1 MTGHNQDRI
10 SGGLIVGAV
19 AAAAVLMLHHPTSF
33 KGPDDD
39 LLLSDWSNT
48 VVHGAM
54 IVCLLTLR
62 FGHAE
67 WAQRLGKA
75 HLSVRLGA
83 MLLDSGMGAFIAAAL
98 ISGFAAGGVVARL
111 EFSDARLLLK
121 AFVALNQALANLGMA
136 LTAAAMA
143 TWAIRMVRL
152 DGVTRTAGGLGL
164 ISAVAAAYWMI
175 VGKGAFGL
183 YPAVTA
189 TALFGLWSILIASQM
204 MSPPQRSPHDERDT
218 SSRRHFGQS

>member
-1 MTGHNQDRI
+1 MTGRNQDRI
-10 SGGLIVGAV
+10 SGGLIIGAV

-33 KGPDDD
+33 RGPDDG

-54 IVCLLTLR
+54 IVCLLALR

-83 MLLDSGMGAFIAAAL
+83 MLLDSGMVAFIAAAL
-98 ISGFAAGGVVARL
+98 ISGFAAGGVAARL
-111 EFSDARLLLK
+111 EPKDARLLLK
-121 AFVALNQALANLGMA
+121 AFVALNQALANLGMV
-136 LTAAAMA
+136 LTAAAMVA
-143 TWAIRMVRL
+143 WALRMVRL
-152 DGVTRTAGGLGL
+152 DMVTRVAGGLGL
-164 ISAVAAAYWMI
+164 IAAFAAAYWMI
-175 VGKGAFGL
+175 VGQGAFGL

-204 MSPPQRSPHDERDT
+204 MVAPAKEPAR
-218 SSRRHFGQS
+218 

>member
-10 SGGLIVGAV
+10 SGGLIVAAV

-33 KGPDDD
+33 KGPDDG
-39 LLLSDWSNT
+39 LLLNDWSNT

-54 IVCLLTLR
+54 IVCLLAVR

-75 HLSVRLGA
+75 HLAVRLGA
-83 MLLDSGMGAFIAAAL
+83 MLLDSGMVAFIAAAL
-98 ISGFAAGGVVARL
+98 ISGFAAGGVAARV
-111 EFSDARLLLK
+111 EADDARLLLK
-121 AFVALNQALANLGMA
+121 AFAALNQALADLGMV

-143 TWAIRMVRL
+143 TWAVRMARL
-152 DGVTRTAGGLGL
+152 EGVTRIAGGLGL
-164 ISAVAAAYWMI
+164 VAAVAAGYWMI

-204 MSPPQRSPHDERDT
+204 MVARAKEPAQ
-218 SSRRHFGQS
+218 